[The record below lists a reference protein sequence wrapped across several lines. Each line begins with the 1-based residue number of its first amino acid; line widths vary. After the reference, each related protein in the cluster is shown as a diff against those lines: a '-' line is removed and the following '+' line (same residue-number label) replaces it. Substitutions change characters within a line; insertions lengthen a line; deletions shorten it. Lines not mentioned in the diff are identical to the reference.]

1 MLPVALMVWM
11 ASLAAHQTFML
22 LMTGESDRLT
32 LIVAV
37 AAMVGIGVMIV
48 ASRAGRRDHDGPVRR
63 RTDGV
68 RGGARPEAFATG
80 LHDAVPTIAVL
91 IVAMLLSAIATLS
104 ADLTQWHDPAIRLAR
119 ESGESS
125 VVATLHVSTPA
136 TASDLRDADC
146 QADAALRSLAAG
158 TVIRPS
164 VMPVRLFASGLDCA
178 MVADGATI
186 RVHGILQEA
195 RFGKRPLWIVAERI
209 GDDRSAVDVIRAPT
223 VIARTIAH
231 MRQSFFDVTER
242 LSDQGR
248 VLVPGLTL
256 GVLGQDHVN
265 VVGGIVMP
273 EDDGEHAASAA
284 IRPSA
289 VDDTYAGMV
298 EDQFRRS
305 GIMHLMAVSG
315 GHFLLVADLVRRLC
329 ARLLLP
335 RRFVAGCVAAAYLML
350 AATMYPSDSVLRALV
365 MGLFGAAAMFVG
377 RRGQSVSALSWTV
390 IGVLLADPAMARSY
404 GFALS
409 CVAVLGIVLFSGPI
423 GERLCALLPRF
434 VAEPLAM
441 TVAAQ
446 SLTLPIQILM
456 EPELPFASVPA
467 NLLVSPFVGFATI
480 AGLASLLVS
489 WASPQC
495 GFVLAWIASCGTQV
509 MERVAAWLASGRYAV
524 IPWGNALAGGP
535 SGNLPAAL
543 LMLAVEASFAA
554 MLVHGTKRLRRLRD
568 PHPGL
573 PGEPFRPSPRTRIA
587 LWFAHTTTFL
597 EKGWKQ

>member
-1 MLPVALMVWM
+1 M

-22 LMTGESDRLT
+22 LMTGESDRLA

-37 AAMVGIGVMIV
+37 AAMVGIGVMTV

-68 RGGARPEAFATG
+68 RAGARPEAFATG
-80 LHDAVPTIAVL
+80 LHDVAPTITVL
-91 IVAMLLSAIATLS
+91 VIAMLLSAIAALS
-104 ADLTQWHDPAIRLAR
+104 ADLTQWHDPASRLVR
-119 ESGESS
+119 ESGESF
-125 VVATLHVSTPA
+125 VVATLRVSTPA
-136 TASDLRDADC
+136 TVSDLRDADC
-146 QADAALRSLAAG
+146 QTDAALRSLATG

-164 VMPVRLFASGLDCA
+164 VMPVRLFASGRDCA
-178 MVADGATI
+178 ALADGAAL
-186 RVHGILQEA
+186 RVRGTLQEA
-195 RFGKRPLWIVAERI
+195 RFGKRPLWIVAERV
-209 GDDRSAVDVIRAPT
+209 GSDRSAVDVIRAPT

-265 VVGGIVMP
+265 VVGGVALST
-273 EDDGEHAASAA
+273 EDTTRPVSGA
-284 IRPSA
+284 IRPST

-377 RRGQSVSALSWTV
+377 RRGQSMSALSWTV
-390 IGVLLADPAMARSY
+390 IGVVLADPAMARSY

-409 CVAVLGIVLFSGPI
+409 CAAVLGIVLFSGPI
-423 GERLCALLPRF
+423 GERLGALLPRF

-456 EPELPFASVPA
+456 EPELPLASVPA

-495 GFVLAWIASCGTQV
+495 GFALAWIASCGTQV

-524 IPWGNALAGGP
+524 IPWGDALAGGP

-554 MLVHGTKRLRRLRD
+554 MFIHGVRRLRRLRD
-568 PHPGL
+568 PDPGL